1 MERSNDALVKR
12 KTSLMKKFTSLKN
25 NGYQKLKEKQIEYL
39 SNIGETARVSPIKFV
54 PPEL

>member
-1 MERSNDALVKR
+1 MERSNDALAKR
-12 KTSLMKKFTSLKN
+12 KTSLMKKVHFTKN

-54 PPEL
+54 PPES